1 MYLQLI
7 KNQSE
12 FSSTSNGQVR
22 IIKGFASTTGFESTD
37 RSGEYVKDPFQ
48 FDLVTF
54 KNSPQLL
61 LDHDYIKTPEGN
73 SVAAGKVTKAIPS
86 YIKGEDPTNSDN
98 WVVYSLS
105 TDEFVSTW
113 PKEKSATLGV
123 GSQGLFVVAEVNNP
137 FAVELVDK
145 GELGA
150 FSWMGYA
157 SAEEVGDR
165 TVIKTVDLIEIS
177 MVHTQCEKSS
187 TFILVDQDDPTNKL
201 DIDFT
206 DCEICSLA
214 FMKSNQSLEDVKKYT
229 KQFNLSGTLSEN
241 EDKIFFN
248 IVDDRLDRTR
258 MFKYCGQGY
267 EILAAPKKKK
277 IEIPTV
283 GDLKTTPIMERVMDS
298 QNGSQDTQDSPID
311 LVAIDKATVERLIPN
326 FKIEFNKTAVLE
338 TEEGEGL
345 QVNLHV
351 GEAVVLES
359 EATKTDSTETEE
371 TVSDDSTEASSDSA
385 DSTESDVDAA
395 INDTPVKTE
404 AAQTATDAQPTK
416 TDTGVSSDQFLEVA
430 SAVADL
436 ADQVKANSEAIK
448 SGLESVKSTVLGE
461 VNKQLAQ
468 YQKAEVA
475 KNQQE
480 SIKKVIDRLSGIK
493 PSSQSQPELTQKSL
507 PTQSQADSIAAG
519 SIDIFSVGV
528 N

>member
-12 FSSTSNGQVR
+12 FSSTSNGQIR

-86 YIKGEDPTNSDN
+86 YIKSEDPTNSDN

-248 IVDDRLDRTR
+248 MVDDRLDRTR

-267 EILAAPKKKK
+267 EILA
-277 IEIPTV
+277 
-283 GDLKTTPIMERVMDS
+283 
-298 QNGSQDTQDSPID
+298 GSQDTQDSPID

-351 GEAVVLES
+351 GEAVALDT
-359 EATKTDSTETEE
+359 EATDKDSIETEE
-371 TVSDDSTEASSDSA
+371 TTSDESTEAKESIEPKDASA
-385 DSTESDVDAA
+385 DANTEEA
-395 INDTPVKTE
+395 PVKTE
-404 AAQTATDAQPTK
+404 ATQTDTEAQPTK
-416 TDTGVSSDQFLEVA
+416 TDTGVSSDQMLEVA
-430 SAVADL
+430 TAVADL

-461 VNKQLAQ
+461 VNKQLAE
-468 YQKAEVA
+468 YQTAEVA

-480 SIKKVIDRLSGIK
+480 SIKKVMDRLAGIK
-493 PSSQSQPELTQKSL
+493 PSSQSQPELKQKSL
-507 PTQSQADSIAAG
+507 PTQSQADSIDAG

>member
-86 YIKGEDPTNSDN
+86 YIKGEDPTNSEN

-351 GEAVVLES
+351 GEAVALDAETT
-359 EATKTDSTETEE
+359 ETDSAETEE
-371 TVSDDSTEASSDSA
+371 TTLDSPIEASTGSVGDNPDASAETAPTQTETTEAN
-385 DSTESDVDAA
+385 TE
-395 INDTPVKTE
+395 T
-404 AAQTATDAQPTK
+404 QPAK
-416 TDTGVSSDQFLEVA
+416 TDTGVSSDQMLEVA
-430 SAVADL
+430 TAVADL

-448 SGLESVKSTVLGE
+448 QGLESVKSTVLGE
-461 VNKQLAQ
+461 VNKQLAE
-468 YQKAEVA
+468 YQKTEVA

-480 SIKKVIDRLSGIK
+480 SIKKVMDRLAGIK
-493 PSSQSQPELTQKSL
+493 PSSQSQPELKQKSL

>member
-12 FSSTSNGQVR
+12 FSSTSNGQIR

-86 YIKGEDPTNSDN
+86 YIKGEDPTNSEN

-248 IVDDRLDRTR
+248 IADDRLDRTR

-267 EILAAPKKKK
+267 EILAAPKKKQ

-283 GDLKTTPIMERVMDS
+283 GDLKTTPIMERVMDN

-345 QVNLHV
+345 QVNLHM
-351 GEAVVLES
+351 GEAVALET
-359 EATKTDSTETEE
+359 EATESDSTESEE
-371 TVSDDSTEASSDSA
+371 TTSDDSTES
-385 DSTESDVDAA
+385 STESTEDNADATA
-395 INDTPVKTE
+395 EEAPAQTE
-404 AAQTATDAQPTK
+404 ATQTNTEAQPAK

-430 SAVADL
+430 TAVADL

-448 SGLESVKSTVLGE
+448 TGLESVKSTVLGE
-461 VNKQLAQ
+461 VNKQLAE

-475 KNQQE
+475 ENQQK
-480 SIKKVIDRLSGIK
+480 SIKKIMDRLTGIK
-493 PSSQSQPELTQKSL
+493 PSSQSEPELKQKSL
-507 PTQSQADSIAAG
+507 PTQSQVDSIDAG